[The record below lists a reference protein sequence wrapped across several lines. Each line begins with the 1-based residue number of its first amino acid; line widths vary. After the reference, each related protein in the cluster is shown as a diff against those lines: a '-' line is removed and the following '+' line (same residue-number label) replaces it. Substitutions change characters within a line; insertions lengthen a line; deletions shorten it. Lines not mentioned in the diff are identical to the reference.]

1 MKGLSFKEGCFVF
14 AIAVGLCVVSGCVG
28 YAIKTSGK
36 SAQTDEVV
44 NEFIDNTEYDTT
56 SDSYKEIESAFNK
69 LKELSD
75 TYVIANTLELPER
88 SVCYI
93 ETIQNGGSYTEYPVD
108 SNGTWGAISDDI
120 VEYALY
126 DFLTPEHESYMVS
139 DMTGENEYSWIH
151 MPKSYADDI
160 ASRNIMYLDRYISKL
175 TDIQN
180 TGNQVLNR
188 EIGEEYTVYT
198 AKVPSYIVREV
209 CSIDNIGLYN
219 HVKDDLKDNESVVSL
234 MDIYL
239 SDIDKSMTF
248 SDGLLTLGV
257 SSDGVLS
264 YVQLEAG
271 GLGNVMYYTKQIV
284 KDLGLTVREAPDFTN
299 TVEYVNDI
307 QDFADYVAK
316 FDSYDDAM
324 ADLYDGNTVTG
335 DLVGEPSV
343 DSAIEDVETTI
354 TTEEVETIE
363 STEVSETT
371 EVDGTES
378 EVEETTEVSTE
389 N

>member
-14 AIAVGLCVVSGCVG
+14 VTAVGLCMVSGFVGYIIKNNDKSVQTAEVVS
-28 YAIKTSGK
+28 
-36 SAQTDEVV
+36 EVV
-44 NEFIDNTEYDTT
+44 DNTEYDTS

-75 TYVIANTLELPER
+75 TYFIANTLELPER

-93 ETIQNGGSYTEYPVD
+93 ETVQNGGSYTEYPVD

-139 DMTGENEYSWIH
+139 NMTGENEYSWIH

-160 ASRNIMYLDRYISKL
+160 ASRNIMYFDRYISKL

-180 TGNQVLNR
+180 IGKQVLNQ

-219 HVKDDLKDNESVVSL
+219 HVKDDLKDNESIVSL
-234 MDIYL
+234 MNIYL

-248 SDGLLTLGV
+248 SDGALTLGV

-264 YVQLEAG
+264 YIQLEAG
-271 GLGNVMYYTKQIV
+271 GLGSIMCYTKQIV
-284 KDLGLTVREAPDFTN
+284 KDLGLTVKEISDFTN
-299 TVEYVNDI
+299 AVEYVDDI
-307 QDFADYVAK
+307 QHFAEYVAS

-324 ADLYDGNTVTG
+324 ADLYG
-335 DLVGEPSV
+335 DDSANVGELVGESNTE
-343 DSAIEDVETTI
+343 ITDVETT
-354 TTEEVETIE
+354 TEIDTADVSETIE
-363 STEVSETT
+363 AVE
-371 EVDGTES
+371 TES
-378 EVEETTEVSTE
+378 VAEETTEVSTE